1 MENFI
6 FCAVLELKFDGGPL
20 QWLKKYLVEILYI

>member
-6 FCAVLELKFDGGPL
+6 FCAVLELKFDSGPL